1 MANKLQYENSIQLVE
16 SAMRKTT
23 GTTFSRHS
31 ALREVLP
38 TPELR
43 EVFRKQIRVNVK
55 SHGFGIQSRRIPLE
69 AHVTIHDVALAV
81 TSLAGDPGVD
91 DD

>member
-1 MANKLQYENSIQLVE
+1 MAKQLEFEKSIRIVE
-16 SAMRKTT
+16 SAMKRTT
-23 GTTFSRHS
+23 TATFSQHS

-43 EVFRKQIRVNVK
+43 EVFRRHIRGDVNA
-55 SHGFGIQSRRIPLE
+55 HGFGIKSERIPLDP
-69 AHVTIHDVALAV
+69 HLTIHDVALAV
-81 TSLAGDPGVD
+81 TSLAGDPTVD